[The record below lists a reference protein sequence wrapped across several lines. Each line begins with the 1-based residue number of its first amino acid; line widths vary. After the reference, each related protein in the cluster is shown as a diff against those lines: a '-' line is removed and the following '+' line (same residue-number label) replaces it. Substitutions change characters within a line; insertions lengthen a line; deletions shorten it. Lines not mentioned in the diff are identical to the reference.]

1 MKDFTDEIEIAVVVI
16 PLLFSL
22 PLLANRYSVYDY
34 LLMVLIPTIYLFNYC
49 MYPVN
54 QVPLE
59 EYAFR
64 CLCLVFPYYY
74 LGRIIDIEKFFKIF
88 TILSAI
94 CIVMDIFYFLSYV
107 QEAKHADEQIAGSYN
122 MYAAYQVLPH
132 VIMLIWASMRSFSIW
147 KLAVAIIGV
156 FLIISFGTRGPL
168 ACIACFTAVYF
179 FFFMRF
185 RYSSIVKASIIAL
198 LALAVAFIRE
208 IALWLYE
215 YLGLMK
221 MSTRIVEKFIM
232 GNISNDSGRGDIKEI
247 LYERLN
253 TDEPF
258 WGYGLF
264 GSQRYGIIYSHD
276 ITLDF
281 LFSFGY
287 FVGTLLLVV
296 LLIVWAFVKSKNRF
310 EREFVLFLVSVTIIK
325 LFLSSTFLFEPL
337 FFLMIGFCL
346 KILLEDK
353 CGYESSK

>member
-1 MKDFTDEIEIAVVVI
+1 
-16 PLLFSL
+16 
-22 PLLANRYSVYDY
+22 
-34 LLMVLIPTIYLFNYC
+34 
-49 MYPVN
+49 
-54 QVPLE
+54 
-59 EYAFR
+59 
-64 CLCLVFPYYY
+64 
-74 LGRIIDIEKFFKIF
+74 
-88 TILSAI
+88 
-94 CIVMDIFYFLSYV
+94 
-107 QEAKHADEQIAGSYN
+107 
-122 MYAAYQVLPH
+122 
-132 VIMLIWASMRSFSIW
+132 
-147 KLAVAIIGV
+147 
-156 FLIISFGTRGPL
+156 
-168 ACIACFTAVYF
+168 
-179 FFFMRF
+179 
-185 RYSSIVKASIIAL
+185 
-198 LALAVAFIRE
+198 
-208 IALWLYE
+208 
-215 YLGLMK
+215 

-287 FVGTLLLVV
+287 FVGTLLLVGVV